1 MPTTSKKTLVYIVE
15 DSLSSG
21 ALYSSQL
28 EKAGYE
34 TKHFVDGYSALA
46 AIKEIMPSV
55 IIQDVCLPDISGLN
69 VLQFVNRQKSPARV
83 IIITSNSSI
92 DVAVDAMR
100 LGGFDF
106 IEKPFS
112 RERMITSVQDAVKQ
126 INLESIESKKVKTE
140 VLSVPEISF
149 IGESLAMKTVF
160 RLLDSALRSKASVFV
175 TGESGT
181 GKEVC
186 AQYLHSF
193 SARKEAPLI
202 AINCAAIPGELF
214 ESEFF
219 GHMKGSFSGAV
230 ADRKGAVEAANGGTL
245 FLDEICEMDLNLQA
259 KLLRFLQTGTFTRVG
274 STDVIQSD
282 VRVVCATNRHPAA
295 EVGEGRFRE
304 DLYYR
309 LNVIPIQL
317 PPLRERGDDILLL
330 ANSILIDKNQENEKG
345 FGQFSSDVQSMF
357 KKYDWPGNIR
367 ELQNIIENM
376 VVIHSGD
383 EITLDMLPENFAQSG
398 LNITFQNTFSHHRVN
413 NHSNNHSNSHSNYNS
428 NSHLN
433 NDAHTEEGDHRYE
446 IKDIIP
452 MWLVEKNAIEKAI
465 EICDGNIPLAA
476 AHLGVSAST
485 IYRKIKSW

>member
-1 MPTTSKKTLVYIVE
+1 MPITSQKTLVYIVE

-21 ALYSSQL
+21 ALYRSQL

-46 AIKEIMPSV
+46 AIKEKMPSV

-69 VLQFVNRQKSPARV
+69 VLQFVNRQESPARV

-92 DVAVDAMR
+92 EVAVDAMR

-112 RERMITSVQDAVKQ
+112 RERMVTSVQDAVKQ
-126 INLESIESKKVKTE
+126 INLEKIESKTVKIE
-140 VLSVPEISF
+140 ESMAPELSF

-160 RLLDSALRSKASVFV
+160 RLLESALRSKASVFV

-186 AQYLHSF
+186 AQYLHSY
-193 SARKEAPLI
+193 SARRDAPLI

-219 GHMKGSFSGAV
+219 GHIKGSFSGAV
-230 ADRKGAVEAANGGTL
+230 SDRKGAVEAANGGTL

-259 KLLRFLQTGTFTRVG
+259 KLLRFLQTGTFSRVG

-309 LNVIPIQL
+309 LNVIPIHL
-317 PPLRERGDDILLL
+317 PPLRDRGNDILLL
-330 ANSILIDKNQENEKG
+330 ANAILTDKNEANNKE
-345 FGQFSSDVQSMF
+345 FNRFSLDVQSMF
-357 KKYDWPGNIR
+357 MKYEWPGNIR

-376 VVIHSGD
+376 VVIHSGN
-383 EITLDMLPENFAQSG
+383 EVSIDMLPESFAQNGSHT
-398 LNITFQNTFSHHRVN
+398 ISSNTFATN
-413 NHSNNHSNSHSNYNS
+413 NINISSNYLAKNNRNNNS
-428 NSHLN
+428 NSNTLAYQA
-433 NDAHTEEGDHRYE
+433 D

-452 MWLVEKNAIEKAI
+452 MWLVEKNTIEKAI

>member
-1 MPTTSKKTLVYIVE
+1 MSNNLQKPLVYIVE

-28 EKAGYE
+28 ENLGYE

-46 AIKEIMPSV
+46 AIKERMPSV

-69 VLQFVNRQKSPARV
+69 VLQFVNRQESPARV

-92 DVAVDAMR
+92 EVAVDAMR

-112 RERMITSVQDAVKQ
+112 RERMVTSVQDAIKQ
-126 INLESIESKKVKTE
+126 INADKIEAKKVKVE
-140 VLSVPEISF
+140 VDSTPELSF

-186 AQYLHSF
+186 AQYLHTY
-193 SARKEAPLI
+193 SARKDGPLI
-202 AINCAAIPGELF
+202 AINCAAIPNELF

-230 ADRKGAVEAANGGTL
+230 SDRKGAVESANGGTL

-259 KLLRFLQTGTFTRVG
+259 KLLRFLQTGTFNRVG
-274 STDVIQSD
+274 STQIIQSD
-282 VRVVCATNRHPAA
+282 VRVVCATNRNPAA

-317 PPLRERGDDILLL
+317 PPLRDRGEDILLL
-330 ANSILIDKNQENEKG
+330 ANAILADKNKANEKG
-345 FGQFSSDVQSMF
+345 FIQFSSSVESMF
-357 KKYDWPGNIR
+357 MKYDWPGNIR
-367 ELQNIIENM
+367 ELQNVIENM
-376 VVIHSGD
+376 VVINSGT
-383 EITLDMLPENFAQSG
+383 EITPQMLPETFGKNCIPTNTPSSTYSPNHLSRTDIESQK
-398 LNITFQNTFSHHRVN
+398 NIQ
-413 NHSNNHSNSHSNYNS
+413 
-428 NSHLN
+428 
-433 NDAHTEEGDHRYE
+433 
-446 IKDIIP
+446 DIVP
-452 MWLVEKNAIEKAI
+452 MWLVEKNTVESAI
-465 EICDGNIPLAA
+465 EICSGNIPLAA
-476 AHLGVSAST
+476 AHLGISAST
-485 IYRKIKSW
+485 IYRKMKNWQN

>member
-1 MPTTSKKTLVYIVE
+1 MSKTLQKTLVYIVE

-34 TKHFVDGYSALA
+34 TRNFVDGYSALA
-46 AIKEIMPSV
+46 AIKERMPSV

-69 VLQFVNRQKSPARV
+69 VLQFVNRQDSPARV

-92 DVAVDAMR
+92 ETAVDAMR

-112 RERMITSVQDAVKQ
+112 RERMITSVRDAVKQ
-126 INLESIESKKVKTE
+126 LHLEEVESKKVTVE
-140 VLSVPEISF
+140 TSTTPELSF

-193 SARKEAPLI
+193 SARKNAPLI
-202 AINCAAIPGELF
+202 AINCAAIPRDLF

-230 ADRKGAVEAANGGTL
+230 SDRKGAVEAANGGTL

-259 KLLRFLQTGTFTRVG
+259 KLLRFLQTGTFSRVG

-282 VRVVCATNRHPAA
+282 VRVVCATNRNPAA

-317 PPLRERGDDILLL
+317 PPLRDRGKDILLL
-330 ANSILIDKNQENEKG
+330 ANAILTDKNEANDKE
-345 FGQFSSDVQSMF
+345 FVQFSSDVQSMF
-357 KKYDWPGNIR
+357 MQYDWPGNIR

-376 VVIHSGD
+376 VVIHSGTD
-383 EITLDMLPENFAQSG
+383 ITSDMLPETFGKKSLSAIKPAS
-398 LNITFQNTFSHHRVN
+398 ITTDSHINVSSKEAN
-413 NHSNNHSNSHSNYNS
+413 
-428 NSHLN
+428 
-433 NDAHTEEGDHRYE
+433 

-452 MWLVEKNAIEKAI
+452 MWLIEKNVIEQAIN
-465 EICDGNIPLAA
+465 ICDGNIPLAA

-485 IYRKIKSW
+485 IYRKIKSWQGEAI

>member
-1 MPTTSKKTLVYIVE
+1 MPITSQKTLVYIVE

-21 ALYSSQL
+21 ALYRSQL

-34 TKHFVDGYSALA
+34 AKHFVDGYSALA
-46 AIKEIMPSV
+46 AIKEKMPSV

-69 VLQFVNRQKSPARV
+69 VLQFVNRQESPARV

-92 DVAVDAMR
+92 EVAVDAMR

-112 RERMITSVQDAVKQ
+112 RERMVTSVQDAVKQ
-126 INLESIESKKVKTE
+126 INLEKIESKTVKIE
-140 VLSVPEISF
+140 ESMAPELSF

-160 RLLDSALRSKASVFV
+160 RLLESALRSKASVFV

-186 AQYLHSF
+186 AQYLHSY
-193 SARKEAPLI
+193 SARRDAPLI

-219 GHMKGSFSGAV
+219 GHIKGSFSGAV
-230 ADRKGAVEAANGGTL
+230 SDRKGAVEAANGGTL

-259 KLLRFLQTGTFTRVG
+259 KLLRFLQTGTFSRVG

-317 PPLRERGDDILLL
+317 PPLRDRGNDILLL
-330 ANSILIDKNQENEKG
+330 ANAILTDKNEANNKE
-345 FGQFSSDVQSMF
+345 FNRFSLDVQSMF
-357 KKYDWPGNIR
+357 MKYDWPGNIR

-376 VVIHSGD
+376 VVIHSGN
-383 EITLDMLPENFAQSG
+383 EVSIDMLPESFAQSG
-398 LNITFQNTFSHHRVN
+398 SHTIPSNTFATNNVN
-413 NHSNNHSNSHSNYNS
+413 ISSNYLAKNNRHNNS
-428 NSHLN
+428 NSNTLAYQA
-433 NDAHTEEGDHRYE
+433 D

>member
-1 MPTTSKKTLVYIVE
+1 MPITSQKTLVYIVE

-21 ALYSSQL
+21 ALYRSQL

-46 AIKEIMPSV
+46 AIKEKMPSV

-69 VLQFVNRQKSPARV
+69 VLQFVNRQESPARV

-92 DVAVDAMR
+92 EVAVDAMR

-112 RERMITSVQDAVKQ
+112 RERMVTSVQDALKQ
-126 INLESIESKKVKTE
+126 IHLEEVESKKVKVE
-140 VLSVPEISF
+140 SSVIPELSF

-186 AQYLHSF
+186 AQYLHSY

-219 GHMKGSFSGAV
+219 GHIKGSFSGAV
-230 ADRKGAVEAANGGTL
+230 SDRKGAVEAANGGTL

-259 KLLRFLQTGTFTRVG
+259 KLLRFLQTGTFSRVG

-282 VRVVCATNRHPAA
+282 VRVICATNRHPAA

-317 PPLRERGDDILLL
+317 PPLRDRGNDILLL
-330 ANSILIDKNQENEKG
+330 ANTILIDKNDDNQKT
-345 FGQFSSDVQSMF
+345 FHQFSPQVEAMF
-357 KKYDWPGNIR
+357 MQYDWPGNIR

-376 VVIHSGD
+376 VVIHSGT
-383 EITLDMLPENFAQSG
+383 EVTLDMLPENFAQG
-398 LNITFQNTFSHHRVN
+398 AHHKVGPITTAVHHHNTHSHITN
-413 NHSNNHSNSHSNYNS
+413 NALEHQS
-428 NSHLN
+428 
-433 NDAHTEEGDHRYE
+433 E

-452 MWLVEKNAIEKAI
+452 MWLVEKITIEKAI
-465 EICDGNIPLAA
+465 DICEGNIPLAA

-485 IYRKIKSW
+485 IYRKIKSWQNGVA